1 MNVVHLANDRE
12 RGRGPAD
19 AETLFELLPDAVFV
33 VDGNDSVTW
42 LNGAAEQ
49 MLAASRRQL
58 VGQPLETVLG
68 PGSALAALI
77 AAAREA
83 GAVVR
88 ERQMRIAGRPPM
100 LEGVHDV
107 EAVADMDRPGHVL
120 VALRQRALGD
130 HLESR
135 LQSRGA
141 ARSLAGLAA
150 TLAHE
155 VKNPLSGIR
164 GAAQLLEGAV
174 GEDDRE
180 LARLIADEVDRIC
193 ALLDRME
200 AFSDRHPMPRRP
212 LNIHEVADHVVRL
225 ARAGVARGVTIEED
239 YDPSLPAVLGNRDAL
254 VQVLLNLV
262 KNAAEATGKGGKVRL
277 VTAYDGGLRLAPRS
291 GGPRQALP
299 LVIRVVD
306 DGPGIPPALRDHI
319 FEPFV
324 SGSETGTG
332 LGLALVAKIVDD
344 HGGVVTVE
352 SEPGRTEFRI
362 ALPLAPAEP
371 AA

>member
-1 MNVVHLANDRE
+1 MNVHRLPAAHDR
-12 RGRGPAD
+12 GVASAD
-19 AETLFELLPDAVFV
+19 ALLELLPDAVFV
-33 VDGNDSVTW
+33 VDEGDRVVL
-42 LNGAAEQ
+42 LNAAAEQ
-49 MLAASRRQL
+49 ALAVSRRQL
-58 VGQPLETVLG
+58 AGQPLESILG
-68 PGSALAALI
+68 PGSALAGLI

-83 GAVVR
+83 GAAVR
-88 ERQMRIAGRPPM
+88 ERQMRVSGRPPM
-100 LEGVHDV
+100 VEAVHDV
-107 EAVADMDRPGHVL
+107 QAVADMERPGHVL
-120 VALRQRALGD
+120 VTLRQRGLGD
-130 HLESR
+130 HLESQ

-164 GAAQLLEGAV
+164 GAAQLLEDAV

-239 YDPSLPAVLGNRDAL
+239 YDPSLPPVLGNRDAL

-262 KNAAEATGKGGKVRL
+262 KNAAEATGQGGTVRL
-277 VTAYDGGLRLAPRS
+277 VTAYDGGLRLAPRT

-299 LVIRVVD
+299 LVIRVAD
-306 DGPGIPPALRDHI
+306 DGPGIPPSLADHI

-344 HGGVVTVE
+344 HGGVVTVD
-352 SEPGRTEFRI
+352 SEPGHTEFRI
-362 ALPLAPAEP
+362 ALPLAPAETRP
-371 AA
+371 